1 MVQLSDTRADLGT
14 SSLNRSVTEA
24 PFMHTVRA
32 MPTLAAAL
40 VGPLIVTGC
49 SSASRSYPALAKIA
63 HAVPVPSGLTYV
75 NEIDHNNAAMFPGS
89 DKNEVDLV
97 YSNTSLAAS
106 SSPRVAGGAA
116 EGAPGSSMW
125 ARSPDQVRCI
135 STQAVPSSPST
146 PAVSPLM
153 PAAPSCGH
161 RTVRSANLEI
171 APQPR
176 RSDTAPPRPLPR
188 SEVLTAPGP
197 RCDDATATNRRP
209 TATETYSHRSARSAC
224 VLPSKLNGP
233 DSALEGVWWRS

>member
-97 YSNTSLAAS
+97 YSNTSLSCEQLTSAWRAALQKAHRQLDVGS
-106 SSPRVAGGAA
+106 ESGPGALYLHSGGALVTLDPGGIAGSCPQPRVA
-116 EGAPGSSMW
+116 
-125 ARSPDQVRCI
+125 V
-135 STQAVPSSPST
+135 
-146 PAVSPLM
+146 
-153 PAAPSCGH
+153 
-161 RTVRSANLEI
+161 
-171 APQPR
+171 
-176 RSDTAPPRPLPR
+176 TAQ
-188 SEVLTAPGP
+188 
-197 RCDDATATNRRP
+197 
-209 TATETYSHRSARSAC
+209 
-224 VLPSKLNGP
+224 
-233 DSALEGVWWRS
+233 